1 MQAGDRVYATLREEI
16 LDGALVPGTVLAEVE
31 QANRLGVSRTPVR
44 AAFTRLR
51 ADGLLTA
58 QSPRV
63 LVVSELSAERVQ
75 ALYELRAALEASAA
89 ALAARRRDPAPFRI
103 LRERLAAAEQLLD
116 DPDGKARYFDVV
128 DALDE
133 AIEHAADNPYLS
145 AALASVRLHSARV
158 RRLSRFDNARLL
170 RAADEHGLV
179 VEAILAADPEL
190 AADATRIH
198 LAQSLRSALERMAHH
213 HDHEPAPV
221 PALSERI
228 PA

>member
-31 QANRLGVSRTPVR
+31 QATRLGVSRTPVR

-63 LVVSELSAERVQ
+63 LVVTELTADRVR
-75 ALYELRAALEASAA
+75 ALYELRSALEASAA
-89 ALAARRRDPAPFRI
+89 SLAARRRDPAPFRI
-103 LRERLAAAEQLLD
+103 LRDRLAMAGALLD
-116 DPDGKARYFDVV
+116 EPEGRERYFEVV
-128 DALDE
+128 DDLDE
-133 AIEHAADNPYLS
+133 AIERAADNTYLT

-158 RRLSRFDNARLL
+158 RRLSRFDDDRLR
-170 RAADEHGLV
+170 RAAEEHGLV

-198 LAQSLRSALERMAHH
+198 LAQSQRSALERMS
-213 HDHEPAPV
+213 HDHGPAPV
-221 PALSERI
+221 PAVSERTS
-228 PA
+228 A